1 MLLNRPTLD
10 GIAAGHI
17 TLVFRRWRRP
27 SVRAGGTLLTAVDLL
42 AIEDVEPVAEIG
54 EEEAKAAGYGSR
66 ERLLAAFVGREGQLY
81 RIRLRLSG
89 PDPRIALSATS
100 ELEGAD
106 LAALSRRLKRLDSTK
121 PWTIE
126 TLTMIAA
133 NPGRRA
139 GDLAAL
145 LGRERLPF
153 KQHVR
158 KLKEL
163 GLAESLATGY
173 RLSPRGDALLRLMTN
188 RR

>member
-10 GIAAGHI
+10 GIAAGRI

-27 SVRAGGTLLTAVDLL
+27 SVRAGGTLLTSIGLL

-54 EEEAKAAGYGSR
+54 EDEAKAAGYGSQ
-66 ERLLAAFVGREGQLY
+66 ERLLAELAERQGQLY
-81 RIRLRLSG
+81 RVRLRLSG
-89 PDPRIALSATS
+89 PDPRIALGATA
-100 ELEGAD
+100 ELEKLD
-106 LAALSRRLKRLDSTK
+106 LAVLSRRLKRLDSTK

-126 TLTMIAA
+126 TLSMIAA

-139 GDLAAL
+139 RDLAAR
-145 LGRERLPF
+145 LGRERLSF

-158 KLKEL
+158 KLKKL

-173 RLSPRGDALLRLMTN
+173 RLSPRGDALLRLMTSSQ
-188 RR
+188 

>member
-1 MLLNRPTLD
+1 MLLNRLTLE

-27 SVRAGGTLLTAVDLL
+27 SVRAGGTLLTSIGLL

-54 EEEAKAAGYGSR
+54 EDEAKAAGYGSQ
-66 ERLLAAFVGREGQLY
+66 ERLLTELAEREGQLY

-89 PDPRIALSATS
+89 PDPRIALSETS
-100 ELEGAD
+100 ELDGAD

-139 GDLAAL
+139 GDLAAR

-153 KQHVR
+153 KQDVR
-158 KLKEL
+158 KLKDQ
-163 GLAESLATGY
+163 GLVESLATGY
-173 RLSPRGDALLRLMTN
+173 RLSARGDVLLRLMTN
-188 RR
+188 SR